1 MNAHGSTLDMNGIN
15 QSSIVA
21 AANMHNLAGNLS
33 GFTPNNINMTA
44 AMNQSQHGNAPN
56 MSASPMHMFLQQQQ
70 LISSNGGQMASNM
83 EDSDL
88 IGTNQHQ

>member
-44 AMNQSQHGNAPN
+44 AMN
-56 MSASPMHMFLQQQQ
+56 
-70 LISSNGGQMASNM
+70 
-83 EDSDL
+83 
-88 IGTNQHQ
+88 